1 MSRYEQLIYE
11 NHLGKKLTFGDG
23 SGLYVNENDLRDYNW
38 SYTEVND
45 RIKKFYRKITN
56 FKIPA
61 VVLSP
66 NEEVATDIK
75 NKLMEYADEDILAE
89 QEGKLWIGDYYLS
102 CYITGSSKS
111 KYSRTK
117 KRTIFNLTVTSDK
130 PRWTK
135 EEDIYLR
142 TKEVGMAGGF
152 DYAFEYGVDYG
163 SMIQKIVNK
172 NFAKCDFK
180 LIVYGPVSSVYVAI
194 GSNVYELDQV
204 LNAGEYAIIDSREKK
219 TYRVDAIGRKTN
231 IFNKRNRGYN
241 LFAKIP
247 PGVNSIDRNT
257 MVDITLYY
265 ERSEPL
271 WT

>member
-66 NEEVATDIK
+66 DEEVATDIK

-117 KRTIFNLTVTSDK
+117 KRTVINLTVVSDK

-135 EEDIYLR
+135 EENIYLR
-142 TKEVGMAGGF
+142 TAEVGMAGGF
-152 DYAFEYGVDYG
+152 DFPYEYGIDYG
-163 SMIQKIVNK
+163 SAIAKITNT
-172 NFAKCDFK
+172 NFAKSDFK
-180 LIVYGPVSSVYVAI
+180 MIVYGATNSIRVEI
-194 GSNVYELDQV
+194 GSNVYELSQS
-204 LNAGEYAIIDSREKK
+204 LLAGEYAVIDSREKK
-219 TYRVDAIGRKTN
+219 AYKVDAIGRKTN
-231 IFNKRNRGYN
+231 IFNKRNRNYN
-241 LFAKIP
+241 LFAKIE
-247 PGVNSIDRNT
+247 PGINAVDRNT
-257 MVDITLYY
+257 MVDVTLYY